1 MKKTILALTLAAS
14 LGLAACGDS
23 NKDVVLTS
31 TYGDFTQED
40 FYKEIKSLAGPQLL
54 EQVMMDKILADKY
67 KATKEEIDEEF
78 NAVADQYGES
88 FPTILA
94 ENGFTEESFRS
105 NIRFNILKSKAEA
118 DVEVTD
124 EEIQAK
130 YDILSTELNGR
141 HILVEDEATA
151 KELIEK
157 INAGEDFAT
166 LATEHSVD
174 PGSGANGGELGWF
187 STGKMVKQFEDAA
200 YALELNT
207 VSAPVQSEFG
217 YHIIEITEKRKI
229 EGYASLED
237 EKETI
242 RETVAAEKAD
252 WNEIS
257 AQLFKDAKI
266 EVKDKDLSEAFSQY
280 K

>member
-1 MKKTILALTLAAS
+1 MKKTFLVLTLAAS

-23 NKDVVLTS
+23 NDDVVLTS
-31 TYGDFTQED
+31 TYGDFTQGE
-40 FYKEIKSLAGPQLL
+40 FYKEIKTLAGTQLL

-67 KATKEEIDEEF
+67 EATKEEIDEEF
-78 NAVADQYGES
+78 KTLKDQYGES
-88 FPTILA
+88 FPLVLA
-94 ENGFTEESFRS
+94 ENGFTEETLRS

-141 HILVEDEATA
+141 HILVADEATA

-166 LATEHSVD
+166 LATEHSID
-174 PGSGANGGELGWF
+174 PASAANGGELGWF
-187 STGKMVKQFEDAA
+187 STGKMVAPFEDAA

-207 VSAPVQSEFG
+207 ISAPVQSDFG
-217 YHIIEITEKRKI
+217 FHIIQITEKRKI

-242 RETVAAEKAD
+242 REAVVAEKAD

-257 AQLFKDAKI
+257 AKLFKEAKI
-266 EVKDKDLSEAFSQY
+266 EVKDKDLSEAFSQI